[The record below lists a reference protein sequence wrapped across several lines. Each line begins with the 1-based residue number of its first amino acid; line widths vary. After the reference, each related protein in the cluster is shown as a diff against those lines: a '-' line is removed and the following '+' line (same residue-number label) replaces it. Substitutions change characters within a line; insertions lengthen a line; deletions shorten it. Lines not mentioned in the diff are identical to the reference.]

1 LDDERA
7 FMTDNFLYGVRARVK
22 AGFGLWQLAHA
33 SRQPLTP
40 SNYAAIRAKMQTLT
54 GDQGR
59 PLGIRPNVLVV
70 PPQLEEAAFHLLN
83 TETKDGGGSNPWKG
97 SAEILVTPYLAA

>member
-1 LDDERA
+1 MAEGGSAAGALAGRDEDIRLHPGGQDLPVAVAVEHLDR
-7 FMTDNFLYGVRARVK
+7 GV
-22 AGFGLWQLAHA
+22 
-33 SRQPLTP
+33 
-40 SNYAAIRAKMQTLT
+40 

-83 TETKDGGGSNPWKG
+83 TETQDGGGSNPWKG
-97 SAEILVTPYLAA
+97 TAEIVVTPYLAG

>member
-1 LDDERA
+1 
-7 FMTDNFLYGVRARVK
+7 M
-22 AGFGLWQLAHA
+22 AHA
-33 SRQPLTP
+33 SREALNAA
-40 SNYAAIRAKMQTLT
+40 NYVAIRAQMQTLT

-83 TETKDGGGSNPWKG
+83 TEMQDGVGSNPWKG
-97 SAEILVTPYLAA
+97 TAEIVVTPYLGG